1 MFPRIDVNK
10 NGLAMFFEPYEQIL
24 VEHAFNNRVEFN
36 SREAYKIAN
45 EALNARGLHDIS
57 RASVINFLNGM
68 VDAGFLTYR
77 EETCKGGSRRIY
89 TAHTG
94 TCQLYKTRR
103 HEMDLKTFVT
113 TMGQTIFERLHDLA
127 PDAPLEEANS

>member
-10 NGLAMFFEPYEQIL
+10 NGLAMFFKPYEQIL

-45 EALNARGLHDIS
+45 DTLKARGLHDIS
-57 RASVINFLNGM
+57 RASVINFLNDM
-68 VDAGFLTYR
+68 VEARILTYR
-77 EETCKGGSRRIY
+77 KETCKGGSRRIY

-94 TCQLYKTRR
+94 TCQLYKVKR
-103 HEMDLKTFVT
+103 HEMDLKTFVS
-113 TMGQTIFERLHDLA
+113 TMGRAIFERLHEFA
-127 PDAPLEEANS
+127 PDVEIGE